1 MIEDLNI
8 LKEKIDNDNI
18 PQPLKER
25 IDLMIGRLERMAK
38 FGSYSADYEVISRY
52 INVVTSYPWNKF
64 STDNLNL
71 ENAKEILNKDHY
83 GIEVVKERILEYIAV
98 MNLNREQKA
107 PILCFVGLQGIGKTT
122 MAQSIATALGRKF
135 TRISLGGAASSLE
148 FRGQSKANPDAEE
161 GAIVKAMIRVGTSN
175 PVILLDEVDKI
186 SDERSIRSSIMAV
199 LLEVLD
205 PEQNSTFVDHYM
217 DYPIDISSVFF
228 ILTANNINTISAA
241 LLDRLEIVRFTS
253 YNDEE
258 KKIIAQKYL
267 MAKVYKNT
275 NLREDQLVIEDDI
288 WTKIIRPL
296 GYEAGIR
303 ELERTLMSIGR
314 KVAKQIL
321 LKEKSSVT
329 ITTDN
334 LKEYLPIGF

>member
-8 LKEKIDNDNI
+8 LKEKINNDNI
-18 PQPLKER
+18 PQPLRER
-25 IDLMIGRLERMAK
+25 IDLMIGRLERMSK

-83 GIEVVKERILEYIAV
+83 GIEGVKERILEYIAV

-122 MAQSIATALGRKF
+122 MAQSIAKALGRKF

-186 SDERSIRSSIMAV
+186 SDERSVRSSIMAV

-228 ILTANNINTISAA
+228 ILTANNVNTISAA

-267 MAKVYKNT
+267 MSKVYKNT
-275 NLREDQLVIEDDI
+275 NLTEDQLVIEDDI
-288 WTKIIRPL
+288 WPKIIRPL

-303 ELERTLMSIGR
+303 ELERTLMAIGR

-321 LKEKSSVT
+321 LKEKTKVI